1 MVSTSELLP
10 NASQATPPA
19 AFLSLAWDALDLN
32 PYLRQRRWTTA
43 YICKL
48 KVSSCNNQQKHSIAV
63 AWWGIAESAYLLDWA
78 ATCQY
83 TQYIRLERRT
93 RRLTAVAL
101 KPFLWL
107 KPPVAQG
114 GTAAAAHMER
124 GELVTVRSLVA
135 AESQERTAGHHR
147 KQQEKLVA
155 DQARLLDIPH
165 ARSCWLAKACNL
177 PVSVLSRCFLLTV
190 LGTVTYWLP

>member
-1 MVSTSELLP
+1 MDNCVYLQTEGELVQQSIETQHCCRVVGHCRTSLPAGLGSNVSVYTIH
-10 NASQATPPA
+10 QA
-19 AFLSLAWDALDLN
+19 
-32 PYLRQRRWTTA
+32 R
-43 YICKL
+43 
-48 KVSSCNNQQKHSIAV
+48 
-63 AWWGIAESAYLLDWA
+63 
-78 ATCQY
+78 ATNSKADCGSF
-83 TQYIRLERRT
+83 
-93 RRLTAVAL
+93 
-101 KPFLWL
+101 KPFHWL

-114 GTAAAAHMER
+114 GTAAAAHLRMER

-135 AESQERTAGHHR
+135 AESQECTAGHHR

-155 DQARLLDIPH
+155 DQPRLLDIPR